1 MRSRCLR
8 RPLQQ
13 RRIGRRG
20 SARCSPSRPP
30 PKRQFSSSPLQRAC
44 PLLGHTFRRG
54 QTEADTHCLHS
65 APQPVSTGLLAN
77 RPRLQAWSNG
87 SPHPLSCI
95 PPPQPVSTGLLASRP
110 RLQAWSNGS
119 PHPLSCIL
127 PPQPVSTGLLASSHA
142 FRRGQTE
149 AHTHCLVSC
158 LRSPFQRACPLVG
171 HAFRRGLPEPHTHCL
186 HSASAARFNGLQPL
200 ARLQALGPPPAS
212 PARADSQPPPR
223 RGSRGPL
230 PQHATA
236 CAMISDPHRVLLLL
250 PTNIAALAIP
260 SVP

>member
-8 RPLQQ
+8 RPSQQ

-127 PPQPVSTGLLASSHA
+127 PPQPVSTGLPASRPRLQAWST
-142 FRRGQTE
+142 GT
-149 AHTHCLVSC
+149 THPLPSLC
-158 LRSPFQRACPLVG
+158 LRSPFQRA
-171 HAFRRGLPEPHTHCL
+171 
-186 HSASAARFNGLQPL
+186 SAASPPSGARTSTRLTRSSRF
-200 ARLQALGPPPAS
+200 S
-212 PARADSQPPPR
+212 TPPR

-230 PQHATA
+230 PQDATA